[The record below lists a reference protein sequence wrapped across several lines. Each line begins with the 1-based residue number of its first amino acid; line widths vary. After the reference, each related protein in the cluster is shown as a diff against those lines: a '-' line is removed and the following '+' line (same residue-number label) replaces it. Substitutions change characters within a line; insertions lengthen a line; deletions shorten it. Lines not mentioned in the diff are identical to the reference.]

1 MTEYEDAAT
10 FRLPGRW
17 QVGLF
22 AFVMLLSCAK
32 ALVDLHFGML
42 SLSFVLIEKTA
53 LALLLI
59 FVLRLST
66 VQLRPDGVKIQ
77 GLWWLPWTDVSAVRY
92 RKLFGLPYFRVKRR
106 RGFSWWIPL
115 YYVGDRDL
123 GSAIVRAAPP
133 DHPFRLVSMQ
143 VH

>member
-59 FVLRLST
+59 FVCGFP
-66 VQLRPDGVKIQ
+66 QCDF
-77 GLWWLPWTDVSAVRY
+77 VRTAS
-92 RKLFGLPYFRVKRR
+92 KFRVSG
-106 RGFSWWIPL
+106 GF
-115 YYVGDRDL
+115 L
-123 GSAIVRAAPP
+123 GPR
-133 DHPFRLVSMQ
+133 
-143 VH
+143 